1 MKKIREMKL
10 KDLEEIV
17 NIHLNSFQGFFLS
30 FLGPKFLM
38 LFYKGIISS
47 TLGVGFVY
55 IDNNRIE
62 GFICGA
68 INPSDFFHNLLRT
81 KWFHFSI
88 ASLGAILKKPSIIP
102 RLLRAINSPSSSS
115 KGDKKATLMS
125 IGIDSQVQG
134 KGVGGILVQN
144 FLKELKSKGIY
155 EVNLTTD
162 RLNNKRANQFYK
174 KLGFTLKRYF
184 TTPEDRE
191 MNEYIIKL

>member
-1 MKKIREMKL
+1 MKL

-17 NIHLNSFQGFFLS
+17 NIHLNSFQNFFLS
-30 FLGPKFLM
+30 FLGLKFLII
-38 LFYKGIISS
+38 FYKGVISS
-47 TLGVGFVY
+47 PLGVGFVY

-62 GFICGA
+62 GFICGT
-68 INPSDFFHNLLRT
+68 ISPSDFFQNLLKK

-88 ASLGAILKKPSIIP
+88 ASLGAILKKPTIIL
-102 RLLRAINSPSSSS
+102 RLLRAISLPSSSL

-125 IGIDSQVQG
+125 IGINPQAQG
-134 KGVGGILVQN
+134 KGLGKILVQN

-162 RLNNKRANQFYK
+162 RLNNKRINQFYK